1 MGASRFVG
9 RVGSLAVALGLGTA
23 WFAVGAAYADT
34 GSDTAS
40 DGGTQTTHSRSVSS
54 RSPHQA
60 RIGQSATVGPQA
72 NSRRATAV
80 IDPID
85 VPGIDTE
92 LPVVPHRG
100 PVTAAPVADIV
111 DEVPP
116 PAPAAASVP
125 VVVTPADAQDAPK
138 NDSPVVNLPPTTAS
152 VSASATAAA
161 SDSLAVNPSV
171 TWGGKFDGKN
181 YPGMLVGTLG
191 ATSSNPLTY
200 ETVSQPSLGGKLSTI
215 SDNIFSQATKFSKA
229 GEFFYIPDQKALYTK
244 DTTETFKIRVSEQTK
259 FDQALT
265 SIPLVGLIAGSVI
278 SLMQQIPLVN
288 TLLAPIIGAS
298 QVVTFKV
305 SPYSLAYSQTTSQVL
320 PTAFTTKVKSFDG
333 LMVSTNYF
341 PATNVALGQVD
352 SAPTVVFGPGLGTP
366 GVTNPT
372 DPNGQLG
379 ATELGSLTP
388 GLPVLRDGKWI
399 SPDGGPSYTAS
410 TGFNVITW
418 DPRGSFATKDTS
430 LPGLQIDA
438 PFFEARDTSALISWL
453 TSAENPARSQATV
466 VKGDPLIGMVGGSYG
481 GGIPWT
487 TSGIDPR
494 VDAIAPEIS
503 WNSMLSS
510 LYPNGNQFKTGFGT
524 LLAGILLISGTDVNP
539 QIYAGVLSGVLL
551 GLIDQTGQAVLA
563 SAGPTVLV
571 DKITSPALIFQGVQD
586 ILFPLKESVANAESL
601 VGAGTETKMVWFCGG
616 HGQCNVPLNPQ
627 QADRGFVDNLKW
639 LDRYVVGI
647 KDASTQVKAFQWY
660 DQLGGYHSS
669 DLLPFQAGFNKPAPL
684 TTTGKGGPLGIW
696 PILGGSGPGFVD
708 GVFPLLSIGNAS
720 EARNAINL
728 TVTPPA
734 GSQIVGAPKVS
745 FTYSGFGT
753 SRTVYGQL
761 VDETSGLVLGNIAT
775 PIPVKL
781 DGHEHTVD
789 IALDDI
795 AYTTPSGG
803 KLKLQITSSAT
814 NFENFTSF
822 GFINIGD
829 VTLKLPVHDQGV

>member
-1 MGASRFVG
+1 MGASTFVG

-23 WFAVGAAYADT
+23 WFTVGAAYADT
-34 GSDTAS
+34 GSDSAA
-40 DGGTQTTHSRSVSS
+40 DGGTQTTHSRSISP
-54 RSPHQA
+54 RAPHQA
-60 RIGQSATVGPQA
+60 ATSARGGAKVVVPK
-72 NSRRATAV
+72 SDSSITAV
-80 IDPID
+80 
-85 VPGIDTE
+85 VE
-92 LPVVPHRG
+92 PV
-100 PVTAAPVADIV
+100 AAPVEPSAES
-111 DEVPP
+111 EVPAAPRRGPASAAAVVSQAAP
-116 PAPAAASVP
+116 PAPAAA
-125 VVVTPADAQDAPK
+125 
-138 NDSPVVNLPPTTAS
+138 NDSPAVNLSAATVSVPAVTT
-152 VSASATAAA
+152 SASATAAA

-181 YPGMLVGTLG
+181 YPGLLVGTVG

-200 ETVSQPSLGGKLSTI
+200 ETVSAPSLGGKLGAV

-229 GEFFYIPDQKALYTK
+229 GEFFYIPDQQALYNK

-265 SIPLVGLIAGSVI
+265 SIPLVGLIASSVI

-305 SPYSLAYSQTTSQVL
+305 SPYALAYGQTTSQVL

-341 PATNVALGQVD
+341 PATNVATGAVT

-388 GLPVLRDGKWI
+388 GLPVLRDGQWI

-418 DPRGSFATKDTS
+418 DPRGSFATKDRS
-430 LPGLQIDA
+430 LPGMQIDA

-453 TSAENPARSQATV
+453 TSQVNPARSQASV
-466 VKGDPLIGMVGGSYG
+466 DGGDPLIGMVGGSYG

-503 WNSMLSS
+503 WNSMLSA
-510 LYPNGNQFKTGFGT
+510 LYPNNNQFKTGFGT
-524 LLAGILLISGTDVNP
+524 LLAGILLYSGTDVNP
-539 QIYAGVLSGVLL
+539 EVYKGVLSGILL
-551 GLIDQTGQAVLA
+551 GWISQTGQAVLA

-586 ILFPLKESVANAESL
+586 ILFPLKESVANAEQL

-616 HGQCNVPLNPQ
+616 HGQCNVPLNKQ

-647 KDASTQVKAFQWY
+647 EDASTQVKAFQWY

-669 DLLPFQAGFNKPAPL
+669 DLLPFQNGFNQPAPL
-684 TTTGKGGPLGIW
+684 TTSGKGGPLGIW

-720 EARNAINL
+720 DARNAINM
-728 TVTPPA
+728 TITPPA
-734 GSQIVGAPKVS
+734 GSQIVGAPSLKFS
-745 FTYSGFGT
+745 YSGFGT

-761 VDETSGLVLGNIAT
+761 VDETSGQVLGNIAT
-775 PIPVKL
+775 PIPVTL
-781 DGHEHTVD
+781 DGREHTVD
-789 IALDDI
+789 IPLDDI
-795 AYTTPSGG
+795 AYTTPTGG

-822 GFINIGD
+822 GVINIGD
-829 VTLKLPVHDQGV
+829 VTLALPIHNQSV